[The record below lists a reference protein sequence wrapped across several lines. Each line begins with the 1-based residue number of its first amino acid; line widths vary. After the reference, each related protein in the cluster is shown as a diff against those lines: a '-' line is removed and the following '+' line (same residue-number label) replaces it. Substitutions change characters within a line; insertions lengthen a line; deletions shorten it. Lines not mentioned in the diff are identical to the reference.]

1 MPPPQPL
8 IRTGR
13 RRIHHRG
20 TSQKVVALQSIG
32 LILND
37 FLVSKFTCL
46 PSSAARPLSHTFETR
61 FYLMVVPSAPRA
73 ALSACAQ
80 GFPGMC
86 AVDGRQRRPR
96 TGLWWTL
103 GKELDKVREGVR
115 RGNSTGDCEHFL
127 PFKFQPA
134 SPDNWARF
142 MNLAP
147 ASSSPSMSIRLL
159 LDSMVYVSSVFS
171 MNRLFVLVRFSESR
185 GEHEL
190 NGAHASTYVTQKV
203 SIRCVSVLYCT

>member
-1 MPPPQPL
+1 M
-8 IRTGR
+8 
-13 RRIHHRG
+13 
-20 TSQKVVALQSIG
+20 VALQSIG

-46 PSSAARPLSHTFETR
+46 PSSARPLSHTFETR
-61 FYLMVVPSAPRA
+61 FHLMGVPSAPR
-73 ALSACAQ
+73 SCADSS
-80 GFPGMC
+80 
-86 AVDGRQRRPR
+86 VRSRLRRDVRRWR
-96 TGLWWTL
+96 TPKTTSNRLWWTL
-103 GKELDKVREGVR
+103 RKELDKLREGVR

-134 SPDNWARF
+134 SLDNWARF
-142 MNLAP
+142 MDLAP

-171 MNRLFVLVRFSESR
+171 MNCLFVLVRFTESR
-185 GEHEL
+185 GEHKL

-203 SIRCVSVLYCT
+203 SIRCVSVQCCT